1 MAESE
6 KKLSSYTLIAAID
19 VLKKL
24 AADLEDGLKMLR
36 LIGPD
41 IDPEY
46 NDQVGLA
53 KLTTNEQGAISTN
66 RSGKSTVCAAKI
78 AAAARNVPLLAWNG
92 EQIDCRLP
100 HQKGRP
106 LTIWVIG
113 LQLNHIG
120 QTIFRLLFQEG
131 AFRMIDDED
140 TGAWRAWRP
149 WSKSDAARESRTR
162 PGPPLIPPS
171 EIDHDSWEWES
182 KAGKQVAG
190 VKLKNGTQFYF
201 YASTADVKMGDPVD
215 VIWIDEAIK
224 YSAHYPEWM
233 MRLTDYRGWLLWST
247 MFRAGVPALAGL
259 LERAE
264 VQQEELQ
271 RGEREKLTAKCIFFT
286 QKGNPFL
293 PKERIAE
300 NREFLES
307 LGEEELAMRA
317 DGGIRFD
324 NTLIYPFFSKRT
336 HAAIPPMNSLGEP
349 LDHAEWD
356 NLAHVLKDLN
366 GIPPKD
372 WTHELIIDPGAQKP
386 AVLFCAVP
394 PSHWRDSRGKEWFL
408 WADAKT
414 PFYVCYDEIYGKRY
428 ALRGAKDSLVQ
439 AIVLKVRGV
448 RFRRFIM
455 DMQAGRQTPLTG
467 GMTVAQQYSQAF
479 MEAGLESEDTG
490 NHFVA
495 GSPDFPARK
504 EVVTGWMQIHGCG
517 KPLLRVVTQN
527 CPNLVWQLSRNQLAM
542 DGDVVVNK
550 EARRERNDLRVDL
563 EYWASRSPRYVRV
576 EQTYR
581 NPAWIDRLPAWED
594 KYFGAREQT
603 SDRIHFGPGTVAS

>member
-1 MAESE
+1 MALSE
-6 KKLSSYTLIAAID
+6 YSLEAGIKALQA
-19 VLKKL
+19 L
-24 AADLEDGLKMLR
+24 AADLHDGLKMLR

-41 IDPEY
+41 LDPSF

-53 KLTTNEQGAISTN
+53 KLSTNEQGAISTN

-78 AAAARNVPLLAWNG
+78 AAAARNVPLIAWNG
-92 EQIDCRLP
+92 EKIDCRQP
-100 HQKGRP
+100 QQKGRP
-106 LTIWVIG
+106 LVIWVIG

-131 AFRMIDDED
+131 SFRMIPDED

-149 WSKSDAARESRTR
+149 WDKADVARENRCR

-171 EIDHDSWEWES
+171 EIDHDTWEWES

-190 VKLKNGTQFYF
+190 VKLRNGTQFYF

-215 VIWIDEAIK
+215 IIWIDEAIK
-224 YSAHYPEWM
+224 YSSHYAEWM
-233 MRLTDYRGWLLWST
+233 MRLTDYRGWILWST
-247 MFRAGVPALAGL
+247 MFRAGVPALTGL

-264 VQQEELQ
+264 LQQEQLQ

-286 QKGNPFL
+286 QAGNPFL

-300 NREFLES
+300 NREFLET

-324 NTLIYPFFSKRT
+324 NTLIYPFFNKRT
-336 HAAIPPMNSLGEP
+336 HAAIPPLNSLGEP
-349 LDHAEWD
+349 LDVREWD
-356 NLAHVLKDLN
+356 NLAHVLKALN

-372 WTHELIIDPGAQKP
+372 WCHDLIIDPGAQKP

-394 PSHWRDSRGKEWFL
+394 PTHWRDAGGKEWFL
-408 WADAKT
+408 WADSKT
-414 PFYVCYDEIYGKRY
+414 PFYIVYDEIYGKRY
-428 ALRGAKDSLVQ
+428 ALRSPNPELSLPH
-439 AIVLKVRGV
+439 AIRTKMRGV

-455 DMQAGRQTPLTG
+455 DMQAGRQTPTTG
-467 GMTVAQQYSQAF
+467 GKTVAQQYADVF
-479 MEAGLESEDTG
+479 MEYGLESEETG
-490 NHFVA
+490 NHFVP
-495 GSPDFPARK
+495 GSPDFAARK

-527 CPNLVWQLSRNQLAM
+527 CPNLVWQLSRNQFAM
-542 DGDVVVNK
+542 DGDIVTNK
-550 EARRERNDLRVDL
+550 EARKERNDLRVCC
-563 EYWASRSPRYVRV
+563 EYWASRNPRYVRI

-581 NPAWIDRLPAWED
+581 NPAWINHLPAWEH
-594 KYFGAREQT
+594 KYFGGQEET
-603 SDRIHFGPGTVAS
+603 SDRIHFGPGVA